1 MAFPIYRE
9 ESVCVLLI
17 FLSLC
22 CKNKSFKELKN
33 MVILILSDSRLM
45 DKLAYNFNI
54 KQNIHLVSV
63 KRKKKEFNLYSVISN
78 EGHIYFL

>member
-1 MAFPIYRE
+1 
-9 ESVCVLLI
+9 
-17 FLSLC
+17 
-22 CKNKSFKELKN
+22 

-45 DKLAYNFNI
+45 DKLAYSFNI

-78 EGHIYFL
+78 EGQIYFL

>member
-1 MAFPIYRE
+1 MFFT
-9 ESVCVLLI
+9 LK

-22 CKNKSFKELKN
+22 CRNKSFKEQKN

-45 DKLAYNFNI
+45 DKLAYYFNI